1 MSVPKRWPKNAEAA
15 RSETQELARESVGR
29 LNQARREIKRN
40 PLLAELMIADT
51 VSDLERIWR
60 LMETA
65 KQGDE

>member
-1 MSVPKRWPKNAEAA
+1 
-15 RSETQELARESVGR
+15 VGR

-65 KQGDE
+65 KQGDEQ